1 MFSINNEWFSNLSI
15 FTLNKSTLTAVAFAI
30 SIGGLLSFGL
40 LSISSNHMAHAQSGQ
55 TFKVIVQVTN
65 NDNKDMHGAVYVD
78 IDGSVASKLQSG
90 QIFPAHKTIPYTFE
104 FVSGDVPV
112 GKGFTVEVVYGDD
125 YHKVAYGSNTPSNAP
140 ETVSISIP

>member
-1 MFSINNEWFSNLSI
+1 MNSSVHHSI
-15 FTLNKSTLTAVAFAI
+15 FKLDKSTLTVVVFA
-30 SIGGLLSFGL
+30 
-40 LSISSNHMAHAQSGQ
+40 LSICGSLFLDLLAIFSSSVDLAHAQSGQ

-65 NDNKDMHGAVYVD
+65 NSNKDMHGAVYVD
-78 IDGSVASKLQSG
+78 IDGSVVSKLQSG
-90 QIFPAHKTIPYTFE
+90 QIFPEHKTVSYTFE

-125 YHKVAYGSNTPSNAP
+125 DHKFAYGSNSPSNAP